1 MKNFSQV
8 FISIGSNMGDRYA
21 NCITGIDLLN
31 SLETTSV
38 TKVSS
43 FYYTQPVDFTD
54 QDWFVNGALEL
65 ETGLDPFVLMTY
77 LKQVENQAGQFE
89 KSVRFG
95 PRILDLDIIFFGNQ
109 VLNHTNLTLPHPRM
123 DKRCFVLKPLCD
135 IAPEFTHPVSGEKVE
150 DLLKK
155 TEHLKDQKVMIY
167 NFN

>member
-1 MKNFSQV
+1 MKHFSRV

-38 TKVSS
+38 TKVSD

-65 ETGLDPFVLMTY
+65 ETGLDPFVLMKQ
-77 LKQVENQAGQFE
+77 LKQLENHAGQFE
-89 KSVRFG
+89 KPVRFG
-95 PRILDLDIIFFGNQ
+95 PRLLDLDIIFFGNRI
-109 VLNHTNLTLPHPRM
+109 LNHTDLIVPHPRM

-135 IAPEFTHPVSGEKVE
+135 IASDFTHPVSGEKVA

-155 TEHLKDQKVMIY
+155 IQHLKDQKVILY